1 VTEVAIAIKSLNR
14 MRKLGQANFVR
25 VA

>member
-14 MRKLGQANFVR
+14 MRRLGQANFVR